1 MLFQNKNIHILN
13 FKIGNIN
20 IDQVKEF
27 NFWGLIIDNI
37 LNWKKHT
44 EQISNACSKK
54 IEILNKLK
62 HMLPLDIKKK

>member
-1 MLFQNKNIHILN
+1 MIFQNKNKNIQIVNL
-13 FKIGNIN
+13 KIDNIN

-27 NFWGLIIDNI
+27 YFLDLIVDTN

-54 IEILNKLK
+54 IGITTIKILL
-62 HMLPLDIKKK
+62 